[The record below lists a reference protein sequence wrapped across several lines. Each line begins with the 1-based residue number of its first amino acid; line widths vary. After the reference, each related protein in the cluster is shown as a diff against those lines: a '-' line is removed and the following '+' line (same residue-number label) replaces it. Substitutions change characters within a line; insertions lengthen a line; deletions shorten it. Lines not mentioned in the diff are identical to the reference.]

1 MHSWYVCVCVCGGGG
16 GGGGVCVEA
25 RGGHWVSCSCTF
37 CLVPLRQGLN
47 LEVGQQPANPSD
59 PPVSVPNSAW
69 VTGTYTA
76 ILGFS
81 GGAGGSKS
89 GYHAWAESSLADS
102 HIISAEG
109 SGCLL
114 LLLSFSF

>member
-47 LEVGQQPANPSD
+47 LEVG
-59 PPVSVPNSAW
+59 
-69 VTGTYTA
+69 
-76 ILGFS
+76 
-81 GGAGGSKS
+81 
-89 GYHAWAESSLADS
+89 
-102 HIISAEG
+102 
-109 SGCLL
+109 
-114 LLLSFSF
+114 